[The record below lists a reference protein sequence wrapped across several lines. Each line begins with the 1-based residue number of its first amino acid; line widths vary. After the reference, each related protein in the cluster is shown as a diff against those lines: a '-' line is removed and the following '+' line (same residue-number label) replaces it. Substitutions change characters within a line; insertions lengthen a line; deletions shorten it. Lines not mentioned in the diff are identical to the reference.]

1 MKIKSMTDDEIGSF
15 NLTVHTLRENLR
27 SLREAYNAVEEGLD
41 ELKAVVDA
49 VEVDDDEQ
57 DLNENFD
64 VVSSAWVARYS
75 IANPLADLEE
85 MIIDELDLLE
95 KDEEDDDDE

>member
-64 VVSSAWVARYS
+64 VVSSAWVACYS